1 MSLKV
6 LSLFAGIGA
15 PEKALTNI
23 GVPFEVVGFSEIDK
37 YAIQSYCAI
46 HNVDPILNLGD
57 VSNIDYSTLTIKPDL
72 VTGGSPCQDFSVS
85 GKNKGSVWT
94 CNECKTEYNPI
105 QQHFYKR
112 DKCIKCG
119 STNLDKTRSSL
130 LVEYLRCIRELKPKY
145 FLYENVKNILGKQ
158 HREVFELFAMELKSY
173 GYDIFYQ
180 VLNAKDY
187 GVPQNRERVFIVG
200 CLGGNQSFVFPS
212 KQPLTKRLKDVL
224 EDNVPESYYLSDEKV
239 QQFLSNSNNKIKS
252 NLKSLDLPCI
262 GSARGRNPENPSDR
276 TVGAPTEQM
285 LEINT
290 RGTSNTITSVQKDN
304 YVVEPKIERLGGVW
318 DTEERKRDAGAVF
331 SSEGIAPTITTM
343 QGGWRQPCIVE
354 ESNVED
360 KNCE

>member
-112 DKCIKCG
+112 DLCIKCG
-119 STNLDKTRSSL
+119 SDKIEKTRSSL

-187 GVPQNRERVFIVG
+187 GVPQNRERVFMVG

-239 QQFLSNSNNKIKS
+239 QQFLSNVNNKINLNKPCLGTCHYNNRLDKS
-252 NLKSLDLPCI
+252 TRDLI
-262 GSARGRNPENPSDR
+262 YHDE
-276 TVGAPTEQM
+276 
-285 LEINT
+285 
-290 RGTSNTITSVQKDN
+290 GTSPTINATMYKDPPKVALDVLK
-304 YVVEPKIERLGGVW
+304 YKYEDVEPKIERLGGVW

-343 QGGWRQPCIVE
+343 QGG
-354 ESNVED
+354 
-360 KNCE
+360 